1 MVDEGL
7 WDDVHPVPPRP
18 AVQASPGM
26 LLADRYELDLLIANW
41 PQTDADGHPLPGGKL
56 ITSWQ
61 ATDKTLSRSVVMHLM
76 NPDDPRTPQT
86 LNAARQAAVSNDA
99 RFLRVLDAMDSSVQ
113 DPFCFV
119 VSELPPGKSLRSL
132 LNQAD
137 GGLSNAEAAFILQ
150 QICDAL
156 APMHEQ
162 GKFHLC
168 LRPESVM
175 VSDVGDVKILGFLVE
190 AAVRD
195 LPERRLSLEQQR
207 RIDMGRVGALLY
219 ACLTGYWPVPIDQP
233 QRVTYGLAPAPLQ
246 GLPGAQTRIAPHAL
260 NAKVH
265 PSLSSIAMKLLA
277 AQDADAQVSA
287 AATSSALLR
296 LLGNSEPQDSLAA
309 RVSGRDLPPAG
320 AAALSADEQ
329 PTTVLPAVEDT
340 VDLEATQTMAV
351 SGLSAADVDLDGDAD
366 GEDAT
371 TETAAE
377 ATEEPSL
384 TARQR
389 STAPPVKAS
398 PSQAQLDRRAKQ
410 RRQRSMIGLIA
421 FILISLL
428 ILQLNSCRTNSA
440 ERPEKP
446 RKPAASATVVHELQI
461 AAATDFDPPADG
473 GENDENKQLVPLMH
487 DGDPATAWRTWTY
500 FNNPNF
506 GRLKPGAGVLID
518 LGAAKQLDRVELLL
532 ENEPVEVQIM
542 MPTADPTAEQPP
554 QDSVKQ
560 WRVVSRNETAGRETT
575 LPFDESVS
583 TRWVLIYFTK
593 LPAIEPDRYRT
604 GIFEAKVFGR

>member
-18 AVQASPGM
+18 VVQASPGM

-61 ATDKTLSRSVVMHLM
+61 ATDKTLSRSVLMHLM
-76 NPDDPRTPQT
+76 APDDPRTPQT

-99 RFLRVLDAMDSSVQ
+99 RFLRVLDAMDSSAQ

-119 VSELPPGKSLRSL
+119 VSELPPGKSLRAL

-137 GGLSNAEAAFILQ
+137 GGLGNAEAAFVIQ
-150 QICDAL
+150 QLCDAL

-175 VSDVGDVKILGFLVE
+175 ISDVGDVKILGFLVE

-195 LPERRLSLEQQR
+195 LPTRKLALEEQRRL
-207 RIDMGRVGALLY
+207 DMHRVGALLY
-219 ACLTGYWPVPIDQP
+219 ACLTGYWPVPLDQP

-277 AQDADAQVSA
+277 ADDENAQVSA

-296 LLGNSEPQDSLAA
+296 LLGNSEPQDALAA
-309 RVSGRDLPPAG
+309 RVSGRDIAPASDE
-320 AAALSADEQ
+320 LSQADQ
-329 PTTVLPAVEDT
+329 PTAVLAAVEDT
-340 VDLEATQTMAV
+340 VDLETTQTMAV
-351 SGLSAADVDLDGDAD
+351 TSMIAADDGD
-366 GEDAT
+366 
-371 TETAAE
+371 
-377 ATEEPSL
+377 EEPAVDDDQDTEQQAATPL
-384 TARQR
+384 QR
-389 STAPPVKAS
+389 SSAEPVKAS

-410 RRQRSMIGLIA
+410 RRQRTLIGLIA

-428 ILQLNSCRTNSA
+428 ILQMNSCRTGTSG
-440 ERPEKP
+440 ERPEKS
-446 RKPAASATVVHELQI
+446 RKPAASATVAQQLQI
-461 AAATDFDPPADG
+461 AAATDFDPRADG
-473 GENDENKQLVPLMH
+473 GEEDENKQLVPLMH
-487 DGDPATAWRTWTY
+487 DGDPSTAWRTWTY

-518 LGAAKQLDRVELLL
+518 LGAPKQLAYVNLLL
-532 ENEPVEVQIM
+532 ETEPTEVQIM
-542 MPTADPTAEQPP
+542 VPADDPNADQPP
-554 QDSVKQ
+554 VDSVDQ
-560 WRVVSRNETAGRETT
+560 WRVVSRNDAAGREVQ
-575 LPFDESVS
+575 LEVS
-583 TRWVLIYFTK
+583 EQVTSRWVLIYFTK
-593 LPAIEPDRYRT
+593 LPAIETDHYRT
-604 GIFEAKVFGR
+604 GIFEAQVFGR